1 MLAQAVKLTKPDGL
15 IVYATCSLE
24 PEEGEAQLAPA
35 LQTLPIS
42 LVAVGADELP
52 SLTAAIRPDGT
63 VRTLPFHMPMEDARL
78 SGLDGFFIARFRK
91 R

>member
-1 MLAQAVKLTKPDGL
+1 
-15 IVYATCSLE
+15 
-24 PEEGEAQLAPA
+24 

-52 SLTAAIRPDGT
+52 GLTAAIRPDGT